1 MARRCATCSPFPS
14 WMMLRHQPRCESAP
28 TVHVSP
34 HAVLLQVTETPE
46 LERLLAKLQERV
58 AVELRTQDALQR
70 VLGMLEPIVASA
82 S

>member
-1 MARRCATCSPFPS
+1 
-14 WMMLRHQPRCESAP
+14 
-28 TVHVSP
+28 V
-34 HAVLLQVTETPE
+34 VLLQVAETLE
-46 LERLLAKLQERV
+46 LQRLLAKLQERV